1 VTYQDKQ
8 IQCAECGNSFTFTAR
23 EQEFFASKGYSN
35 EPKRCLNCR
44 QSRRTQRTGAEGG
57 QGGHGPRQMFSAV
70 CAQCGKE
77 CQVPFQPR
85 QGKPVYCSECYS
97 ASRASR

>member
-8 IQCAECGNSFTFTAR
+8 LNCVDCGNPFTFTAR
-23 EQEFFASKGYSN
+23 EQEFFASKGYAN

-44 QSRRTQRTGAEGG
+44 QKRRTTTGADGMTG
-57 QGGHGPRQMFSAV
+57 SPAPRQMYPAV

-97 ASRASR
+97 ASRVK

>member
-1 VTYQDKQ
+1 MTYQDKQ
-8 IQCAECGNSFTFTAR
+8 INCVDCGNPFTFTAR

-44 QSRRTQRTGAEGG
+44 QSRRTTRSSADGAG
-57 QGGHGPRQMFSAV
+57 QAPRQMFTAT

-97 ASRASR
+97 ASRSR

>member
-1 VTYQDKQ
+1 MTYQDKQ
-8 IQCAECGNSFTFTAR
+8 IQCVECGNSFTFTAR
-23 EQEFFASKGYSN
+23 EQEFFASKGYAN

-44 QSRRTQRTGAEGG
+44 QKRRTSGGAEGATENAS
-57 QGGHGPRQMFSAV
+57 PRQMYPAV

-97 ASRASR
+97 ANKVSR

>member
-1 VTYQDKQ
+1 MTYQDKQ
-8 IQCAECGNSFTFTAR
+8 IQCSECGNSFTFTAR
-23 EQEFFASKGYSN
+23 EQEFFATKGYTN

-44 QSRRTQRTGAEGG
+44 QARRSTRNDGG
-57 QGGHGPRQMFSAV
+57 RDGGPRQMFTAV

-85 QGKPVYCSECYS
+85 QGKPVYCSDCYTAVK
-97 ASRASR
+97 ASQ

>member
-1 VTYQDKQ
+1 MTYQDKQ
-8 IQCAECGNSFTFTAR
+8 IQCVECGNSFTFTVR
-23 EQEFFASKGYSN
+23 EQEFFASKGYAN

-44 QSRRTQRTGAEGG
+44 QKRRNSGGGEGAGNSS
-57 QGGHGPRQMFSAV
+57 PRQMYPAV

-77 CQVPFQPR
+77 CQVPFQPG

-97 ASRASR
+97 AVRAAS

>member
-1 VTYQDKQ
+1 MTYQDKQ
-8 IQCAECGNSFTFTAR
+8 ITCVECGQPFTFTGR
-23 EQEFFASKGYSN
+23 EQEFFASKGYAN
-35 EPKRCLNCR
+35 EPKRCLSCR
-44 QSRRTQRTGAEGG
+44 QKRRTANPDGAAGG
-57 QGGHGPRQMFSAV
+57 ASPRQMYPAV

-97 ASRASR
+97 ASRATR

>member
-8 IQCAECGNSFTFTAR
+8 ITCVECGQPFVFTAR
-23 EQEFFASKGYSN
+23 EQEFFASKGYAN
-35 EPKRCLNCR
+35 EPKRCLTCR
-44 QSRRTQRTGAEGG
+44 QKRRASSPDAAAAGG
-57 QGGHGPRQMFSAV
+57 TTRQMYPAV

-97 ASRASR
+97 ASRATR

>member
-1 VTYQDKQ
+1 VTYQDKS
-8 IQCAECGNSFTFTAR
+8 INCVDCGQPFTFTAR

-44 QSRRTQRTGAEGG
+44 QSRRTTRNGSEGG
-57 QGGHGPRQMFSAV
+57 AGGAPRQMFTAT

-97 ASRASR
+97 ASRSR

>member
-1 VTYQDKQ
+1 MTYQDKQ
-8 IQCAECGNSFTFTAR
+8 IQCVECGNNFTFTAR
-23 EQEFFASKGYSN
+23 EQEFFASKGYAN

-44 QSRRTQRTGAEGG
+44 QKRRNAGGAEGATG
-57 QGGHGPRQMFSAV
+57 NSAPRQMYPAV

-97 ASRASR
+97 ASKAAR

>member
-1 VTYQDKQ
+1 MTYQDKQ
-8 IQCAECGNSFTFTAR
+8 IQCVECGNNFTFTAR
-23 EQEFFASKGYSN
+23 EQEFFASKGYAN
-35 EPKRCLNCR
+35 EPKRCLSCR
-44 QSRRTQRTGAEGG
+44 QKRRTTGNADNASGNSS
-57 QGGHGPRQMFSAV
+57 PRQMYPAV

-97 ASRASR
+97 ASKASR

>member
-8 IQCAECGNSFTFTAR
+8 IQCSECGNAFTFTAR
-23 EQEFFASKGYSN
+23 EQEFFASKGYTN

-44 QSRRTQRTGAEGG
+44 QARRTSRGNEGG
-57 QGGHGPRQMFSAV
+57 RDGSPRQMYTAV

-77 CQVPFQPR
+77 CQVPFSPR
-85 QGKPVYCSECYS
+85 QGKPVYCSDCYT
-97 ASRASR
+97 AVKAAK